1 VAPSARRLLEF
12 GSGTGKHAR
21 LLAKRGYQ
29 LFGVER
35 SEVMASIAR
44 ADRTDVSP
52 GSFDCVPGD
61 IRDVTAAGAPYDAVL
76 SLFHVVSYLTS
87 NDDLLATFRNAARH
101 LGPGGIFF
109 FDVWHGPAVLTQ
121 RPAVRLKT
129 VGNDE
134 IRLRRIAEP
143 TLDDSTGIVTVHY
156 TMFAESTKDGSVV
169 SFEETHYMRY
179 LFPTEID
186 LLARQSG
193 FVVERTE
200 EFGTGNA
207 ASSGTWGVAYVLRR
221 SQNTTP

>member
-1 VAPSARRLLEF
+1 LLEF

-29 LFGVER
+29 VFGVER

-44 ADRTDVSP
+44 ADRNDVSP
-52 GSFDCVPGD
+52 GSFDCVQGD

-109 FDVWHGPAVLTQ
+109 FDVWHGPAVFTQ

-129 VGNDE
+129 VANDE
-134 IRLRRIAEP
+134 TRLRRIAEP
-143 TLDDSTGIVTVHY
+143 SLDDSKGIVNVHY
-156 TMFAESTKDGSVV
+156 TMFAESKKDGAVV
-169 SFEETHYMRY
+169 SFEETHHMRY

-200 EFGTGNA
+200 EFGTGHA
-207 ASSGTWGVAYVLRR
+207 ASSATWGVAYVLRR
-221 SQNTTP
+221 VEAAPSSR